1 MHGMKYFESSHQRHV
16 EAVEAD
22 IGIVIVKI
30 RNALFLALLAA
41 VFADIVAGG
50 RTRYEAE
57 VDGNLEE
64 SELAGQM
71 HGDIVDAGDVA
82 QGVERR

>member
-1 MHGMKYFESSHQRHV
+1 MADQRHV

-71 HGDIVDAGDVA
+71 HGDVVDVGDVA